1 MVYPYLEDTWDAWY
15 TKNVCPKLS
24 KYKADN
30 FYMIKNAL
38 EDNNMDKATVYKWTE
53 REKV

>member
-15 TKNVCPKLS
+15 TKNVCLKLS
-24 KYKADN
+24 KYNADN
-30 FYMIKNAL
+30 FYMIQNAW